1 MISVEEARARIVA
14 DLKPVAVEMVGL
26 AQAYH
31 RVLARPVISRLTVPP
46 GDVSAMDGYAVRAVD
61 TDSGKPLRLIG
72 EAPAGHPFAGEVGPG
87 EAVRIFTGST
97 IPNGADTVLIQEN
110 ASVAADLVEP
120 AASVRAGLHIRR
132 KGQDIQAGDQVLPA
146 GARLSVR
153 DIGLAAAAG
162 HPWLAVYRRPRIAIL
177 CTGDEIALPGEPLPA
192 GGIANS
198 NALMLSAF
206 VTAHGG
212 EPLVLPIARDAA
224 DEVAQA
230 ALAAKGADLLLTTGG
245 ASVGAYD
252 LVRQGLSQ
260 HGFALDFWK
269 IAMRPGKPLIFGRLS
284 DLPVLGLPGNPVSAY
299 VCAVL
304 FLRSAIEVLSGLPP
318 ESPGFETVRLAA
330 PMRANDVR
338 EDYVRA
344 IIAKTA
350 DGEMQVTPLQVQ
362 DSGMLRALAGSNALI
377 RRVPFSPAIEAGSYV
392 EILRLD
398 HS

>member
-26 AQAYH
+26 AQAYE

-46 GDVSAMDGYAVRAVD
+46 GDVSAMDGYAVRAAD
-61 TDSGKPLRLIG
+61 TELGKPLRLTG

-120 AASVRAGLHIRR
+120 AASVRVGLHIRR
-132 KGQDIQAGDQVLPA
+132 KGQDMQAGDEVLPA
-146 GARLSVR
+146 AARLSVR

-162 HPWLAVYRRPRIAIL
+162 HPWLAVHRRPRIAIL

-206 VTAHGG
+206 VAAHGG
-212 EPLVLPIARDAA
+212 EPLVLPIARDAVC
-224 DEVAQA
+224 EVAQA

-269 IAMRPGKPLIFGRLS
+269 IAMRPGKPLIFGRLGE
-284 DLPVLGLPGNPVSAY
+284 LPVLGLPGNPVSAY

-304 FLRSAIEVLSGLPP
+304 FLRAAIEALCGLPAEP
-318 ESPGFETVRLAA
+318 PRFESMRLAA
-330 PMRANDVR
+330 PMRANDMR
-338 EDYVRA
+338 EDHVRA
-344 IIAKTA
+344 VIAKTA
-350 DGEMQVTPLQVQ
+350 DGEMRVTPLPVQ
-362 DSGMLRALAGSNALI
+362 DSGMLRALARSNALI
-377 RRVPFSPAIEAGSYV
+377 RRVPFSPAAQLDDYV